1 MELKDR
7 REMNPRDTWDLTPIY
22 PNDAAWE
29 ADMAGMPE
37 AIRAL
42 GGLPG
47 TLGQSAEALAD
58 GLEAVMSAS
67 QRAERLYAYAFCAN
81 RATTAIRTARKWKP
95 AASAC

>member
-22 PNDAAWE
+22 PDGAAWE

-42 GGLPG
+42 GGLP
-47 TLGQSAEALAD
+47 
-58 GLEAVMSAS
+58 
-67 QRAERLYAYAFCAN
+67 
-81 RATTAIRTARKWKP
+81 
-95 AASAC
+95 